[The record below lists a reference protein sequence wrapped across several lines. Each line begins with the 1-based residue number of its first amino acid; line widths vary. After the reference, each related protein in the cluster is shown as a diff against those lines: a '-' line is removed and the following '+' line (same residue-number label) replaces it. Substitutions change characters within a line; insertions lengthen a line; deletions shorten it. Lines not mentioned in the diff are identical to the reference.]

1 MKKGLLIV
9 FSGPSGVGKG
19 TVIERLMQQKDLNLV
34 YSVSMTTRQP
44 RAGEVDGVNYFFVT
58 KEEFQRAVYND
69 ELLEHAC
76 FVDNYYGTPKKY
88 VDAMRNEGKNVLLE
102 IETVGAKQ
110 VMNKAKYD
118 NGCLSIFLV
127 PPNIDELKNR
137 IRHRNSES
145 EEVLEKRIRKATQ
158 ELKETFRYQHV
169 VCNDEVDDTVNKIA
183 DIIKKKMDEYDE

>member
-19 TVIERLMQQKDLNLV
+19 TVIEKLMQQKELNLV

-44 RAGEVDGVNYFFVT
+44 RAGEVEGVNYFFVT

-88 VDAMRNEGKNVLLE
+88 VDAMRSEGKNVLLE

-118 NGCLSIFLV
+118 DGCLSIFLV
-127 PPNIDELKNR
+127 PPNIEELKNR

-145 EEVLEKRIRKATQ
+145 EEVVEKRIRKATQ
-158 ELKETFRYQHV
+158 ELKETFRYQYV
-169 VCNDEVDDTVNKIA
+169 VCNDEVEDTVNKIA
-183 DIIKKKMDEYDE
+183 AIIKKKMDEYNG